1 MSTEVLSVRI
11 SKELKEEVQKLNI
24 NIKEVI
30 EKAIIDAIEQA
41 KKKKIEEAI
50 NGLLPEMEKVSE
62 EQWVRDVKEC
72 RRER

>member
-1 MSTEVLSVRI
+1 MSTEVLSIRI

-50 NGLLPEMEKVSE
+50 NALLPEMEKVSE
-62 EQWVRDVKEC
+62 EQWVRAVKEC